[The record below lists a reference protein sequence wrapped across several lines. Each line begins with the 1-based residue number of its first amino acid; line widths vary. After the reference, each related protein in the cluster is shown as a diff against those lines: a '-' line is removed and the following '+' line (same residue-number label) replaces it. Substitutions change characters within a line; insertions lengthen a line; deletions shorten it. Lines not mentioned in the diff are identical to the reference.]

1 MPVIGVQLVFDQKCA
16 GEKRFVSQRYMP
28 RMSWSLYERHVN
40 HKGFKSLGQGVH
52 VLVYKNAKHKFNSLS
67 VTNLFPL
74 SQVPYM

>member
-1 MPVIGVQLVFDQKCA
+1 
-16 GEKRFVSQRYMP
+16 MP